1 MVNVGEYTIHGSHG
15 KYIITNSKS
24 LPHPVGFLFTFYL
37 IFTLLTMVKE
47 KRATLEG
54 MPATNANKTM
64 IEENESSNSNTTLL
78 HLK

>member
-1 MVNVGEYTIHGSHG
+1 
-15 KYIITNSKS
+15 
-24 LPHPVGFLFTFYL
+24 
-37 IFTLLTMVKE
+37 MVKE